1 MAGCTERR
9 QLGEMV
15 GRYWGLGKM
24 HRNVRTTVL
33 AMTDEL
39 RDERMSRIVYRSQ
52 KLSAQPVREVN
63 ELV

>member
-1 MAGCTERR
+1 
-9 QLGEMV
+9 MV